1 MESFRTDLLLIA
13 LIAMLA
19 PMLAELPKSFRMP
32 IVVAEILLGI
42 IAGPQVL
49 HLAEPSMV
57 VDALAHL
64 GLTFLI
70 FLVGMDVDLGR
81 IGKQPLMVGALGWAL
96 SFGVAFFCVLL
107 FQAMGLIRLPLLLA
121 AAALTTTALGI
132 LVPILRDSGEIDTEF
147 GKYVL
152 ASGAIGELGPM
163 FLLSFMALPSH
174 GNILHTL
181 FVLSFVAITLIA
193 ANLAIRVRSSPLID
207 CLAHSMQSSGQ
218 FPVRICIALQALL
231 ILFAGKFGLDI
242 VMGALASGM
251 VVGLASKG
259 SRGEALRSK
268 LEAIG
273 YGFLVPIFFVTAGI
287 RFDLGAL
294 WASPLAPVQ
303 IIILLALLILVR
315 SIPLFVYRH
324 SLSPADA
331 IPFILYSATGLP
343 LIVVIT
349 EIALSSGLMSP
360 ERAAVLVS
368 AGMISVLAFP
378 ILADRLRIKL
388 GLPASGAE
396 VPMHEK

>member
-32 IVVAEILLGI
+32 IVVAEIVLGI

-49 HLAEPSMV
+49 HLAEPSLV

-70 FLVGMDVDLGR
+70 FQVGMEIDLEK
-81 IGKQPLMVGALGWAL
+81 IGKRPLAIGALGWAL
-96 SFGVAFFCVLL
+96 SFGIAILCVLL
-107 FQAMGLIRLPLLLA
+107 FQAMGLIRLPPLLA

-147 GKYVL
+147 GKYVV

-163 FLLSFMALPSH
+163 FLLSFLAIPNDS
-174 GNILHTL
+174 NILHTL
-181 FVLSFVAITLIA
+181 FVLSFVAITLVTA
-193 ANLAIRVRSSPLID
+193 YLAIWVRSSKVID
-207 CLAHSMQSSGQ
+207 RLARSMQRSGQ

-231 ILFAGKFGLDI
+231 ILLAGKFGLDI

-259 SRGEALRSK
+259 PGGEALRSK
-268 LEAIG
+268 LDAIG

-294 WASPLAPVQ
+294 WASPLAPIQ

-315 SIPLFVYRH
+315 SVPLCVYRR
-324 SLSPADA
+324 SLAPADA
-331 IPFILYSATGLP
+331 IPFMLYSATGLP

-349 EIALSSGLMSP
+349 EIALSSNLMSP

-378 ILADRLRIKL
+378 VLADRLRIKL
-388 GLPASGAE
+388 GLPAGMRSRS
-396 VPMHEK
+396 HIS

>member
-13 LIAMLA
+13 LMAMLA
-19 PMLAELPKSFRMP
+19 PILAEVPKSFRMP

-42 IAGPQVL
+42 VAGPQML
-49 HLAEPSMV
+49 HLAEPSLV

-70 FLVGMDVDLGR
+70 FLVGMEIDLGK
-81 IGKQPLMVGALGWAL
+81 IGIRPLTVGALGWTL
-96 SFGVAFFCVLL
+96 SFGVAIVCVLL
-107 FQAMGLIRLPLLLA
+107 FQAMGLIHLPLLLA
-121 AAALTTTALGI
+121 AAALTTTALGV
-132 LVPILRDSGEIDTEF
+132 LVPILRDLGEIDTDF

-152 ASGAIGELGPM
+152 ASGAVGELGPM
-163 FLLSFMALPSH
+163 FLLSFMAIPSH
-174 GNILHTL
+174 GNFLHTL
-181 FVLSFVAITLIA
+181 FVLSFLAITLIA
-193 ANLAIRVRSSPLID
+193 ANLAIRVRSSPLLD
-207 CLAHSMQSSGQ
+207 RLARSMQSSGQ
-218 FPVRICIALQALL
+218 LPVRICIALQALL
-231 ILFAGKFGLDI
+231 ILLAGKFGLDI

-251 VVGLASKG
+251 VAGLASKG
-259 SRGEALRSK
+259 PEGKALRSK

-287 RFDLGAL
+287 HFDLGAL
-294 WASPLAPVQ
+294 WASPLAPLQ

-315 SIPLFVYRH
+315 SIPLFVYRR
-324 SLSPADA
+324 SLSPADVV
-331 IPFILYSATGLP
+331 PFILYSATGLP

-349 EIALSSGLMSP
+349 EIGLSSGLMSS

-388 GLPASGAE
+388 GLPA
-396 VPMHEK
+396 